1 MNVKMKNTTRF
12 RTRNFGEQTLFHAL
26 RYGSS
31 LAKTFDNHYIYIMYW
46 LLRCVNF
53 IDGD

>member
-1 MNVKMKNTTRF
+1 MVKMKYTTLF
-12 RTRNFGEQTLFHAL
+12 QTRNFGEQTLFHAL

-31 LAKTFDNHYIYIMYW
+31 LEKTFDNHYIYIMYW